1 MLEDKK
7 NDTSMAIPVE
17 SISYK
22 DGMQSSPG
30 EDSKPLV
37 DDDLLGL
44 LHVDFT
50 RAEDPKEEKEKTFP
64 VPDQEFKNG
73 TIDAPQ
79 NVKPS
84 GKSYECPDCD
94 FIATGSDNMKLYEE
108 AVKHKKSSHKDV
120 PKLIA
125 KKNDN
130 ERGMKFQCILCPYS
144 S

>member
-1 MLEDKK
+1 
-7 NDTSMAIPVE
+7 
-17 SISYK
+17 
-22 DGMQSSPG
+22 MQSSPRG
-30 EDSKPLV
+30 DSKPLV
-37 DDDLLGL
+37 DHDLLGL
-44 LHVDFT
+44 LHVDFA
-50 RAEDPKEEKEKTFP
+50 RVKEAKEEEEKTFP
-64 VPDQEFKNG
+64 APDPENSYKNG